1 MVIARFLFTKAEGQ
15 ALVDVTSIGL
25 GRFVSGLPND
35 PNLAG
40 PGAGLKDPG
49 EQKRTKPVHS

>member
-1 MVIARFLFTKAEGQ
+1 MRGHSPIPSNSRLEGQ

-25 GRFVSGLPND
+25 GRFASGCSNA

-40 PGAGLKDPG
+40 PGAGLKDP
-49 EQKRTKPVHS
+49 